1 MFGLVIIVPYV
12 SILILMVFKMLE
24 SNIDLI
30 IGFLAGLF
38 GSKIVDYL
46 TDKIYYRARPRN
58 KKLVI
63 EGRK

>member
-1 MFGLVIIVPYV
+1 
-12 SILILMVFKMLE
+12 MVFKMLE